1 MANKLVKSEKDV
13 LRLFANEIAE
23 RITRKTISAL
33 QKIKD
38 TLSGDDSELENS
50 WDEICVQVQYGQ
62 SFFWD
67 SYDLTARSFVVAYI
81 EELKEHEKLALWFQT
96 DRGLDWLYDDEE
108 ERDKYPPVDEDDI
121 AQYVLQDFVYYK
133 AGDWS
138 NKRIQ
143 AYLDY
148 LYMAD

>member
-1 MANKLVKSEKDV
+1 MHLIEYNED
-13 LRLFANEIAE
+13 LF
-23 RITRKTISAL
+23 
-33 QKIKD
+33 
-38 TLSGDDSELENS
+38 
-50 WDEICVQVQYGQ
+50 
-62 SFFWD
+62 
-67 SYDLTARSFVVAYI
+67 SFVQSSPTSFHAI
-81 EELKEHEKLALWFQT
+81 ESLKKLCADSGMEELKEHEKLALWFQT